1 MKTMKTIIAILILNT
16 YFTNCLN
23 AQSDTG
29 SVWVTFNNQLD
40 VPVLSGGKFVSSKQE
55 IQQLIEQFNIYNV
68 TQALPDSKQD
78 KLKSVYE
85 VNCFC
90 KWEELENEMDK
101 LSFLDYPVKA
111 PEYELLFNP
120 NDYNTIFATDYALDL
135 INAKTAWDY
144 SIGDTNVIIGVSDGN
159 FYTNHEE
166 LQDKVI
172 SNTAPAGGPT
182 SYYTHGTAV
191 AITAAGSTNNGIGKS
206 SIGYNCKLSLTNMGY
221 NQLLSLSYGGARVI
235 NASWTSGCSYSGYV
249 QMVIDEVY
257 NNGTI
262 VVAAA
267 GNASCG
273 NPNNLVYP
281 AACDHVIAVSS
292 VGPSNNHERTIGNPT
307 TTHQHNTSVDL
318 CAPGYDVA
326 LSGNAGW
333 YLTSSGT
340 SFASPYVAGT
350 IGLMLAIRPCLTYE
364 EALYILQATAF
375 NLDSLNPNYAGKL
388 GAGRIDAG
396 LALEFTKNLSLSI
409 SANISNVTCF
419 GENNGA
425 IDIVTNGGAG
435 ANSFF
440 WSTANGSGIVLTQ
453 EDQSNLTPGS
463 YNLLIE
469 DAQGCSL
476 DTTFNISS
484 PSALNINSTVSAFA
498 SGTNISC
505 FGVNDGNIGIQ
516 MTGGSGSYN
525 YTWSTTNG
533 FGLQAGQGS
542 QSALSAGVYSL
553 IVVDS
558 NNCEASETF
567 NLVGPSQL
575 NVQFNVSNVTC
586 FGENNGAID
595 IVTNGGAGISSFF
608 WSTANGSGI
617 VLTQE
622 DQSNLTTGSYNLL
635 IEDAQGC
642 SFDTT
647 FIISSPP
654 ALNINSTVTAF
665 ASGTNISCFGVSDGN
680 IGVQMTGGSGTYN
693 YEWSTTNGSGLQT
706 GQSSQSALAA
716 GGYSLIVTDSN
727 HCEASETFNIVG
739 PSQLNVQFNVS
750 NVTCFGENNGTIDI
764 VTNGGAGNNSF
775 FWSTANGSGIVLT
788 QEDQSNL
795 TPGSYN
801 LLIEDAQ
808 GCSFDTTF
816 IISSPSALNIN
827 STVAAFASGT
837 NISCFGVNDGN
848 IGIQMTGGSGTYNYA
863 WSTTNGSGLQTGQ
876 SSQSALAAGVYSLIV
891 TDSNNCEASETFDLV
906 GPSQLNV
913 QFNVSNTTCFGAD
926 NGTIDIVT
934 NGGAGI
940 SSFFWSTANGSG
952 IVLTQEDQSNLTPG
966 SYNLLIE
973 DAQGCSFDTTFIIS
987 TPPALNIN
995 STVTA
1000 FASGTNISCFGVSDG
1015 NIGVQ
1020 MTGGSGTYN
1029 YEWSTTNGSGL
1040 QTGQSSQS
1048 ALAAG
1053 GYSLIVTDS
1062 NHCEASE
1069 TFNLVGPSQLN
1080 VQFNVSEYAS
1090 GDNIACFGSNNG
1102 WIEAEVDSNTVNCSF
1117 NWSTANGQGLVNT
1130 IQNQNNLTAGTY
1142 FLTVTDLY
1150 GCSIHDSIVLNA
1162 PEELTLDLTILSNY
1176 YGQQV
1181 SCEGSEDGIIN
1192 VSASGGTPGYSF
1204 NWNNTQAT
1212 TQEVFSSAK
1221 NGENTVV
1228 LQDLNGCEISS
1239 SIILT
1244 ANPMPQLNP
1253 SPRIDACIGENV
1265 TINSNIL
1272 ENEYCVWQLSNGM
1285 TIFDNQSAVINLPN
1299 AGCVDASFMVTNEF
1313 GCKDSVFYENYICIH
1328 AIPVAS
1334 FITNHT
1340 EINENDVNFT
1350 NNSDG
1355 ATEFEWFFGDGAS
1368 STEMNPFHYYDAADP
1383 VQGNYEVTLF
1393 AYNDYGC
1400 YDSTSQ
1406 EITIKDDLLIFVPN
1420 SFTPNGDEF
1429 NNTFKP
1435 VYGSSFTLVEYDLL
1449 IYNRWGEIVFQSMD
1463 ISFGWDGT
1471 IKGQIAPEGV
1481 YIWKLN
1487 IKTDDR
1493 IIADSNSKQMTG
1505 NINLIR

>member
-1 MKTMKTIIAILILNT
+1 
-16 YFTNCLN
+16 
-23 AQSDTG
+23 
-29 SVWVTFNNQLD
+29 
-40 VPVLSGGKFVSSKQE
+40 
-55 IQQLIEQFNIYNV
+55 
-68 TQALPDSKQD
+68 
-78 KLKSVYE
+78 
-85 VNCFC
+85 
-90 KWEELENEMDK
+90 
-101 LSFLDYPVKA
+101 
-111 PEYELLFNP
+111 
-120 NDYNTIFATDYALDL
+120 
-135 INAKTAWDY
+135 
-144 SIGDTNVIIGVSDGN
+144 
-159 FYTNHEE
+159 
-166 LQDKVI
+166 
-172 SNTAPAGGPT
+172 
-182 SYYTHGTAV
+182 
-191 AITAAGSTNNGIGKS
+191 
-206 SIGYNCKLSLTNMGY
+206 
-221 NQLLSLSYGGARVI
+221 
-235 NASWTSGCSYSGYV
+235 
-249 QMVIDEVY
+249 
-257 NNGTI
+257 

>member
-409 SANISNVTCF
+409 SANVSNVTCF

-827 STVAAFASGT
+827 STVA
-837 NISCFGVNDGN
+837 
-848 IGIQMTGGSGTYNYA
+848 
-863 WSTTNGSGLQTGQ
+863 
-876 SSQSALAAGVYSLIV
+876 
-891 TDSNNCEASETFDLV
+891 
-906 GPSQLNV
+906 
-913 QFNVSNTTCFGAD
+913 
-926 NGTIDIVT
+926 
-934 NGGAGI
+934 
-940 SSFFWSTANGSG
+940 
-952 IVLTQEDQSNLTPG
+952 
-966 SYNLLIE
+966 
-973 DAQGCSFDTTFIIS
+973 
-987 TPPALNIN
+987 
-995 STVTA
+995 A